1 MNELDQKIES
11 IRNHIHNDYFKKT
24 QKSNKLY
31 KKLKDIMPGGVSGS
45 FRYFAPYPF
54 YIKSSLKTEIVD
66 IDNNKYLDC
75 FSGNG
80 PLLLGHN
87 NPKLERE
94 LVKNKNY
101 GLLPLNPDLLYEAA
115 SLINELVPCA
125 ESTRFVNTGTEAV
138 MSAVRIARAYTGKS
152 KIVKFHGHYHGQ
164 HDEFLIAIDK
174 TKDLFSHGVPISN
187 TDKIIVE
194 PFNNI
199 SRLEKLFKKEHDI
212 AAVIM
217 DASMHAGG
225 LWGTTKKYLKELRYL
240 TKKYNIILIF
250 DEVITGFRLSSG
262 GAQKYFNIKPDL
274 CTLAKAMGAGEKI
287 AAVSGKKKIMNILDP
302 SIDNDTYVFQ
312 SGTVN
317 DGANALS
324 SMIAALKVYKSL
336 EKNNKYS
343 ELNNKAI
350 KLKKEL
356 INAFGEVNIPCKINQ
371 VGSMLQI
378 YISPKKL
385 NFFNLDKRFN
395 SIIELFYLALINQ
408 NILLSLPTSNHIY
421 LSFIH
426 TDKDLSKII
435 RTTKYVLNHYNFHEL
450 NLNKQ
455 LK

>member
-1 MNELDQKIES
+1 MKELDIKIKN
-11 IRNHIHNDYFKKT
+11 IKNHIHDDYFKKT
-24 QKSNKLY
+24 PKSNKLY

-54 YIKSSLKTEIVD
+54 YIKSSLKSEIID

-87 NPKLERE
+87 NPKIARE
-94 LVKNKNY
+94 INKNKNY
-101 GLLPLNPDLLYEAA
+101 GLLPLNPELLYEAA
-115 SLINELVPCA
+115 SLINDLVPCA

-174 TKDLFSHGVPISN
+174 SKDLFSNGVPISN

-194 PFNNI
+194 PFNDIN
-199 SRLEKLFKKEHDI
+199 RLEKLFKKDNDI

-217 DASMHAGG
+217 DAAMHAGG
-225 LWGTTKKYLKELRYL
+225 LWGTTKKYLKELRNL

-274 CTLAKAMGAGEKI
+274 CTLAKAMGGGEKI
-287 AAVSGKKKIMNILDP
+287 AAVAGKKQIMDILDP
-302 SIDNDTYVFQ
+302 SIEKKTYVFQ

-317 DGANALS
+317 DGTNALS
-324 SMIAALKVYKSL
+324 AMVAALKIYKNL
-336 EKNNKYS
+336 EKNNRYIG
-343 ELNNKAI
+343 LNNKAI
-350 KLKKEL
+350 KLKKGL
-356 INAFGEVNIPCKINQ
+356 ISAFSEANIPCKINQ

-378 YISPKKL
+378 FISPRKID
-385 NFFNLDKRFN
+385 FFNLDKRFN
-395 SIIELFYLALINQ
+395 FIIELFYLALINQ

-421 LSFIH
+421 LSFMH
-426 TDKDLSKII
+426 SDRELAKII

-450 NLNKQ
+450 NLNNQ